1 MTAPG
6 EVRVPVTRL
15 VRWVQNFG
23 QRHDGATL
31 AVADGA
37 LSGVAGDGST
47 FAARLPFDTSYDGAA
62 EVGAFVAEA
71 TPPGEWGVL
80 LVRKGGFAV
89 ARLQGAALVEHKI
102 GQRHVQGRTKAGGQ
116 SQQRFARRRD
126 NQARQAN
133 EAAAGHAA
141 RILGPGALPVVTGG
155 DHTAVDEV
163 LADPR
168 LRRIVVV
175 GPWLAVP
182 DPRRAVLDAAIADA
196 CSIRVEVRNAA
207 GTPG

>member
-1 MTAPG
+1 VSDTG
-6 EVRVPVTRL
+6 QVRVPPARL
-15 VRWVQNFG
+15 ARWVQNFG
-23 QRHDGATL
+23 ERHDGAIL
-31 AVADGA
+31 AVASGA
-37 LSGVAGDGST
+37 LTGVAGDGST
-47 FAARLPFDTSYDGAA
+47 FAARLPFDTSYDGPA
-62 EVGAFVAEA
+62 EVGAFVAA
-71 TPPGEWGVL
+71 ASPPGEWGVL

-89 ARLQGAALVEHKI
+89 ARLRGSTLTEHKI

-133 EAAAGHAA
+133 EAAADHAA
-141 RILGPGALPVVTGG
+141 RILGNGNLPVVTGG

-168 LRRIVVV
+168 FRRVTVV

-182 DPRRAVLDAAIADA
+182 DPRRAVLDAAVTDA
-196 CSIRVEVRNAA
+196 TAVAVVVVNA
-207 GTPG
+207 